1 MWRIPRKKMQFV
13 SYIPWVSNKGKDA
26 AMTEVLTLMDES
38 EQTAKPGL

>member
-13 SYIPWVSNKGKDA
+13 SYIRWVSNKGKDA